1 MKSPK
6 RCLRCPPAFQ
16 LVDWA
21 RQRFYQEASKP
32 EERITL
38 AKACMLIA
46 LEEEAAAA
54 LQADQMDI
62 RQSLSL
68 GIPDPLTFAP
78 TGRRRNTSRYRGSF
92 PQTPLTRGIES
103 GLLDL
108 MCSCTRHRIP
118 PQVYLLCTCAILIR
132 SSA

>member
-1 MKSPK
+1 MHVKSPN
-6 RCLRCPPAFQ
+6 RCLRCPFIFQ

-21 RQRFYQEASKP
+21 RQRFYQEVSKP

-54 LQADQMDI
+54 LQADQMDV

-68 GIPDPLTFAP
+68 GLAEPLTFAP
-78 TGRRRNTSRYRGSF
+78 PGRRRSTSR
-92 PQTPLTRGIES
+92 
-103 GLLDL
+103 
-108 MCSCTRHRIP
+108 C
-118 PQVYLLCTCAILIR
+118 
-132 SSA
+132 

>member
-1 MKSPK
+1 MRLHVKSPK
-6 RCLRCPPAFQ
+6 RCLRCPSVFQ

-32 EERITL
+32 EELITL

-62 RQSLSL
+62 QQSLNL
-68 GIPDPLTFAP
+68 GLADPLTFAP
-78 TGRRRNTSRYRGSF
+78 PGRRRNTSRY
-92 PQTPLTRGIES
+92 
-103 GLLDL
+103 
-108 MCSCTRHRIP
+108 
-118 PQVYLLCTCAILIR
+118 
-132 SSA
+132 